1 MLWKIGKSKNK
12 QNKLC
17 YGSDRGKEKGE
28 SLYGKLKAGFV
39 FERESLSEI
48 GTYTGFSCFP
58 YKTYY

>member
-28 SLYGKLKAGFV
+28 SLYGKLKAGAV
-39 FERESLSEI
+39 F
-48 GTYTGFSCFP
+48 
-58 YKTYY
+58 